1 MASRRSPEL
10 LVALLFGLTLA
21 NTAGAK
27 VYCCEDAN
35 GRRQCGDVLPQ
46 ACYGRAYREMGPQG
60 TIKREVSAPL
70 TADEIARRNAAEQQK
85 KDDETRQA
93 KQRRL
98 DQALLETYASVED
111 LDRRRDKDV
120 ADIERSI
127 EEARKRDKELRT
139 KRQRFEKEAEFHK
152 GRDLPRDLA
161 ANLRSID
168 SELASQ
174 GKLIEDKTRELEATR
189 ARFEAD
195 RARYVELSSAAAK
208 QR

>member
-10 LVALLFGLTLA
+10 LVALLLGLTLA

-27 VYCCEDAN
+27 VYCCEDAS

-111 LDRRRDKDV
+111 LDRRRDKDI
-120 ADIERSI
+120 ADIERSL

-168 SELASQ
+168 SELALQ
-174 GKLIEDKTRELEATR
+174 GKLVEDKTRELEATR

>member
-10 LVALLFGLTLA
+10 LAALLLGLTLA
-21 NTAGAK
+21 NPAGAK
-27 VYCCEDAN
+27 VYCCEDGD

-46 ACYGRAYREMGPQG
+46 ACYGRAYREIGPQG
-60 TIKREVSAPL
+60 TIKREISAPL
-70 TADEIARRNAAEQQK
+70 SAEEIARRRAAEQQK

-111 LDRRRDKDV
+111 LDRRRDREIG
-120 ADIERSI
+120 DIERSI
-127 EEARKRDKELRT
+127 EDARKRDKELRT

-152 GRDLPRDLA
+152 GRELPRELA

-168 SELASQ
+168 SELAAQ
-174 GKLIEDKTRELEATR
+174 GRLIEEKTRDLAATR
-189 ARFEAD
+189 TRFEAD
-195 RARYVELSSAAAK
+195 RARYVELSSAAAN

>member
-1 MASRRSPEL
+1 MASRRSPEFL
-10 LVALLFGLTLA
+10 AALLLGLTLA

-27 VYCCEDAN
+27 VYCCEDAD

-60 TIKREVSAPL
+60 SIKREVSAPL
-70 TADEIARRNAAEQQK
+70 SADEIARRRAVEQQK
-85 KDDETRQA
+85 KDDELRQA

-98 DQALLETYASVED
+98 DQALLDTYASVED
-111 LDRRRDKDV
+111 LDRRRDREIG
-120 ADIERSI
+120 DIERSI
-127 EEARKRDKELRT
+127 EEVRKRDKELRT

-168 SELASQ
+168 SELVTQSR
-174 GKLIEDKTRELEATR
+174 LMEEKTRELEATR
-189 ARFEAD
+189 ARFETD

>member
-10 LVALLFGLTLA
+10 LAALLLGLTLA
-21 NTAGAK
+21 NPAGAK
-27 VYCCEDAN
+27 VYCCEDGD

-46 ACYGRAYREMGPQG
+46 ACYGRAYREIGPQG
-60 TIKREVSAPL
+60 TIKREISAPL
-70 TADEIARRNAAEQQK
+70 SAEEIARRRAAEQQK

-111 LDRRRDKDV
+111 LDRRRDREIG
-120 ADIERSI
+120 DIERSI

-152 GRDLPRDLA
+152 GRELPRELS

-168 SELASQ
+168 SELAAQ
-174 GKLIEDKTRELEATR
+174 GRLIEEKTRDLAATR
-189 ARFEAD
+189 TRFEAD

>member
-10 LVALLFGLTLA
+10 LAALLLGLTLA

-27 VYCCEDAN
+27 VYCCEDGD

-46 ACYGRAYREMGPQG
+46 ACYGRAYREMGAQG

-70 TADEIARRNAAEQQK
+70 SADEIARRKAVEQQK
-85 KDDETRQA
+85 KDEETRQV
-93 KQRRL
+93 KQRRV
-98 DQALLETYASVED
+98 DQALLETYASVDD
-111 LDRRRDKDV
+111 LDRRRERDIG
-120 ADIERSI
+120 DIERSI
-127 EEARKRDKELRT
+127 EEARKRDKELRS

-168 SELASQ
+168 SELATQ
-174 GKLIEDKTRELEATR
+174 GRLMEERTRELEATR

-195 RARYVELSSAAAK
+195 RARYIELSAAAAK

>member
-1 MASRRSPEL
+1 MASRRSLEL
-10 LVALLFGLTLA
+10 LTALLLGLTLA

-27 VYCCEDAN
+27 VYCCEDAE

-46 ACYGRAYREMGPQG
+46 ACYGRSYREMGPQG
-60 TIKREVSAPL
+60 TIKRQVSAPL
-70 TADEIARRNAAEQQK
+70 SADEIARRNAAEQQK
-85 KDDETRQA
+85 KDDELRQA
-93 KQRRL
+93 KQRRF
-98 DQALLETYASVED
+98 DQALLETYASVDD
-111 LDRRRDKDV
+111 LDRRRDREIG
-120 ADIERSI
+120 DIERAI
-127 EEARKRDKELRT
+127 DEARKRDKELRT
-139 KRQRFEKEAEFHK
+139 KRQRFEKDAEFYK

-174 GKLIEDKTRELEATR
+174 NKTIEEKTRALDATR

-195 RARYVELSSAAAK
+195 RARYLELSSAAAK

>member
-10 LVALLFGLTLA
+10 LVALLLGLTLA

-27 VYCCEDAN
+27 VYCCEDAS

>member
-10 LVALLFGLTLA
+10 LVALLLGLTLA